1 MDDLLYAYLP
11 EGEDTVHKFLSKF
24 DLGSSETD
32 NFRYCGKQF
41 ARDPDGTI
49 TIDARDNTR
58 RVKGATID
66 ASRRSTDPLSQG
78 ELTTLRSITGS
89 LSWIA
94 RQGRPDL
101 GYSVSHL
108 QSDVSHWPTR
118 MQMR

>member
-11 EGEDTVHKFLSKF
+11 EGEDTAHNFLSKF

-66 ASRRSTDPLSQG
+66 ASRRSTDPFHRGSSLHFA
-78 ELTTLRSITGS
+78 RS
-89 LSWIA
+89 
-94 RQGRPDL
+94 PDL
-101 GYSVSHL
+101 CLGSRGRGDL
-108 QSDVSHWPTR
+108 ISDTACRICRAMCRIGPPECR
-118 MQMR
+118 